1 MVWERCEFSYVDAQ
15 KTNGIW
21 HERWH
26 IYVSSNIWREAALGN
41 RNTSRFGI
49 IWSHSVVLLHWR
61 LEFSFILISFIV
73 RTRWVFDWFFL
84 SANRPESVLC
94 RRYKRSSSSSNNFN
108 GDICRP
114 SGRHYQL
121 FLRPNYSNQ
130 MVIFWWDFR
139 LPNVSR
145 RSEIWSYDKVLFS
158 RLKRLFKVHSNLVYI
173 GDSQSTKANLEIIS
187 FALIYC
193 MNQCFRNPFCSP
205 KLLWN
210 LEIFI
215 ISSEFRNALR
225 IFPLSRC
232 LIHFSSSIN
241 KCKIPQN
248 ISISQFRFVLC

>member
-41 RNTSRFGI
+41 QNTSRFGI

-108 GDICRP
+108 GDICDHLVDIINYFYGQIIQIKWSFFDGIFGSQMSLAGQKYGVMMELYFP
-114 SGRHYQL
+114 DWKDP
-121 FLRPNYSNQ
+121 LRS
-130 MVIFWWDFR
+130 IR
-139 LPNVSR
+139 
-145 RSEIWSYDKVLFS
+145 
-158 RLKRLFKVHSNLVYI
+158 
-173 GDSQSTKANLEIIS
+173 IS
-187 FALIYC
+187 F
-193 MNQCFRNPFCSP
+193 
-205 KLLWN
+205 
-210 LEIFI
+210 
-215 ISSEFRNALR
+215 SSENLIRRRR
-225 IFPLSRC
+225 I
-232 LIHFSSSIN
+232 
-241 KCKIPQN
+241 
-248 ISISQFRFVLC
+248 